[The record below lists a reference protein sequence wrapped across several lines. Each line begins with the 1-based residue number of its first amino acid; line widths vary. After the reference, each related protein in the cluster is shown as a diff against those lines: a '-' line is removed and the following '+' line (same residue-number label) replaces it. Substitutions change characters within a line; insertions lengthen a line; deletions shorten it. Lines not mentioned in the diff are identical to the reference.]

1 MDHKSPPSG
10 TMPRAHGFLPAF
22 RSLASYRF
30 RPKQCPSS
38 CYDMMLPPRTTIDE
52 QIALSFCR
60 PDDVVFSTK
69 KEPWR
74 RGAQNSR
81 TTRAR
86 RLSAS
91 ERAEQTCCSATLQS
105 ERSPEVRP
113 RSRLSHAR
121 ELPHCTC
128 FNREQQEE
136 ASSGPKLLRISQSL
150 LKSTQIR
157 DCTRCTSAERFMVV
171 VEKAGDS
178 ASLSP
183 GEESFMV
190 CRQGG

>member
-91 ERAEQTCCSATLQS
+91 ERAEQTCCNTPKRKISRGTASIPSVARASCRTAPASIGSSRRRPVADQS
-105 ERSPEVRP
+105 FYG
-113 RSRLSHAR
+113 SRNPS
-121 ELPHCTC
+121 
-128 FNREQQEE
+128 
-136 ASSGPKLLRISQSL
+136 
-150 LKSTQIR
+150 
-157 DCTRCTSAERFMVV
+157 
-171 VEKAGDS
+171 
-178 ASLSP
+178 
-183 GEESFMV
+183 
-190 CRQGG
+190 